1 MLTLRQVMNYT
12 LKTGRDIFDDFQTL
26 DQNLAL
32 QELGQKNEL
41 GLITSQIMEGLDLIG
56 LDPDGP
62 LLDLMTPTVIPEE
75 DEDGPDFIPDQLDE
89 LHARTRQRY
98 PKKVVMT
105 TIVNLTASEHI
116 NDQVLLDAP
125 YDMAID
131 VYNKVAQQQQQKR
144 R

>member
-12 LKTGRDIFDDFQTL
+12 LRTGRDIFDDFQTL

-62 LLDLMTPTVIPEE
+62 LLDLMTPTMTPEE

-89 LHARTRQRY
+89 LHARTRKRY

-105 TIVNLTASEHI
+105 TIINLTASEHI
-116 NDQVLLDAP
+116 NDEVLLDAP

-131 VYNKVAQQQQQKR
+131 VYNKVAQQQQKR

>member
-12 LKTGRDIFDDFQTL
+12 LRTGRDIFDDFQTL

-41 GLITSQIMEGLDLIG
+41 GLISSQIMEGLDLIG

-62 LLDLMTPTVIPEE
+62 LLDLMTPTMTPEE
-75 DEDGPDFIPDQLDE
+75 DDDGPDFIPDQLDE

-116 NDQVLLDAP
+116 NDQVLLDSP

-131 VYNKVAQQQQQKR
+131 VYNKVAKQQQKR

>member
-26 DQNLAL
+26 DQALAQ
-32 QELGQKNEL
+32 QELGQKNQL
-41 GLITSQIMEGLDLIG
+41 GLISSQIMEGLDSIG
-56 LDPDGP
+56 IDPDGP
-62 LLDLMTPTVIPEE
+62 LLDLMTPTVTPEE
-75 DEDGPDFIPDQLDE
+75 NEDGPDFIPDAVDE

-105 TIVNLTASEHI
+105 TIINLTASEHI
-116 NDQVLLDAP
+116 GDQVLLDAP
-125 YDMAID
+125 YDMAIE
-131 VYNKVAQQQQQKR
+131 VYNKVAQQQKR

>member
-12 LKTGRDIFDDFQTL
+12 LQTGRDIFDDFQEL
-26 DQNLAL
+26 DRALAQ
-32 QELGQKNEL
+32 QELGQKNQL
-41 GLITSQIMEGLDLIG
+41 GLISSQIMEGLYLVVI
-56 LDPDGP
+56 DPDAP
-62 LLDLMTPTVIPEE
+62 LLDVMTPTLTPEE
-75 DEDGPDFIPDQLDE
+75 DEDGPDFIPDKLDE
-89 LHARTRQRY
+89 LHARTHQRY

-105 TIVNLTASEHI
+105 TIINLTASEHI

-131 VYNKVAQQQQQKR
+131 IYNKVATQQQKR

>member
-12 LKTGRDIFDDFQTL
+12 LQTGRDIFDDFATL

-32 QELGQKNEL
+32 QELGQKNQL
-41 GLITSQIMEGLDLIG
+41 GLISSQIMEGLDLIG
-56 LDPDGP
+56 IDPDGP
-62 LLDLMTPTVIPEE
+62 LLDLMTPTVEPEE
-75 DEDGPDFIPDQLDE
+75 NDDGPDFIPDQLDE
-89 LHARTRQRY
+89 LHARTRHRY
-98 PKKVVMT
+98 PRRVVMQ
-105 TIVNLTASEHI
+105 TIINLTASEHI

-131 VYNKVAQQQQQKR
+131 VYNQVAKQQNKR

>member
-32 QELGQKNEL
+32 QELGRKNEL
-41 GLITSQIMEGLDLIG
+41 GLVTSQIMEGLDSIG
-56 LDPDGP
+56 IDPDGP
-62 LLDLMTPTVIPEE
+62 LLDLMTPTVTPEE

-89 LHARTRQRY
+89 LHARTRKRY

-105 TIVNLTASEHI
+105 TIINLTASNHI
-116 NDQVLLDAP
+116 NDEVLLNAP

-131 VYNKVAQQQQQKR
+131 VYNKVAQQQQKR

>member
-1 MLTLRQVMNYT
+1 MLTLRQVINYT
-12 LKTGRDIFDDFQTL
+12 LKTGRDIFDDFQEL
-26 DQNLAL
+26 DRALAQ
-32 QELGQKNEL
+32 QELGQKNQL
-41 GLITSQIMEGLDLIG
+41 GLISSQIMEGLDLIG
-56 LDPDGP
+56 IDPDGP
-62 LLDLMTPTVIPEE
+62 LLDLMTPTLEPEE
-75 DEDGPDFIPDQLDE
+75 DEDGPDFVPDPVDE

-116 NDQVLLDAP
+116 GDQVLLDAP

-131 VYNKVAQQQQQKR
+131 VYNQVAKQQNKR

>member
-32 QELGQKNEL
+32 QELGQKNGL

-75 DEDGPDFIPDQLDE
+75 DDDGPDFIPDQLDE

-116 NDQVLLDAP
+116 NDEVLLNAP

-131 VYNKVAQQQQQKR
+131 VYNKVAQQQQKR

>member
-56 LDPDGP
+56 IDPDGP
-62 LLDLMTPTVIPEE
+62 LLDLMTPTVTPEE

-98 PKKVVMT
+98 ARHVVIQ
-105 TIVNLTASEHI
+105 TITNLTASEHI

-131 VYNKVAQQQQQKR
+131 IYNRVAKQQNKR

>member
-12 LKTGRDIFDDFQTL
+12 LRTGRDIFDDFQTL

-32 QELGQKNEL
+32 QELGQKNQL
-41 GLITSQIMEGLDLIG
+41 GLISSQIMEGLDLIG
-56 LDPDGP
+56 IDPDGP
-62 LLDLMTPTVIPEE
+62 LLDLMAPTVEPEE
-75 DEDGPDFIPDQLDE
+75 DDDGPDFIPDQLDE
-89 LHARTRQRY
+89 LHARTRKRY

-105 TIVNLTASEHI
+105 TIINLTASEHI

-131 VYNKVAQQQQQKR
+131 VYNKVAKQQQKR

>member
-12 LKTGRDIFDDFQTL
+12 LRTGRDIFDDFQLL
-26 DQNLAL
+26 DQALAQ
-32 QELGQKNEL
+32 QEVGQKNQL
-41 GLITSQIMEGLDLIG
+41 GLVSSQIMEGLDLIG
-56 LDPDGP
+56 IDPDGP
-62 LLDLMTPTVIPEE
+62 LLDLMTPTVTPEE
-75 DEDGPDFIPDQLDE
+75 DEDGPDFIPDATDE

-131 VYNKVAQQQQQKR
+131 VYNKVAQQQQKR

>member
-32 QELGQKNEL
+32 QELGQKNDL

-62 LLDLMTPTVIPEE
+62 LLDLMTPTVTPEE

-89 LHARTRQRY
+89 LHARTRKRY

-105 TIVNLTASEHI
+105 TIINLTASEHI

-131 VYNKVAQQQQQKR
+131 VYNKVAQQQQKR

>member
-12 LKTGRDIFDDFQTL
+12 LKTGRDIFDDFQLL
-26 DQNLAL
+26 DQALAQ
-32 QELGQKNEL
+32 QELGQKNQL
-41 GLITSQIMEGLDLIG
+41 GLITSQIMEGLDSIG
-56 LDPDGP
+56 IDPDGP
-62 LLDLMTPTVIPEE
+62 LLDLMTPTVEKEE
-75 DEDGPDFIPDQLDE
+75 DEDGPDFIPDKIDE

-131 VYNKVAQQQQQKR
+131 VYNKIAKQQQKR

>member
-12 LKTGRDIFDDFQTL
+12 LKTGRDIFDDFQEL
-26 DQNLAL
+26 DRALAQ
-32 QELGQKNEL
+32 QELGQKNQL
-41 GLITSQIMEGLDLIG
+41 GLITSQIMEGLDLVGI
-56 LDPDGP
+56 DPDGP
-62 LLDLMTPTVIPEE
+62 LLDLMAPTVTPEE
-75 DEDGPDFIPDQLDE
+75 DEDGPDFVPDPVDE
-89 LHARTRQRY
+89 LHARTRKRY

-116 NDQVLLDAP
+116 DDQVLLNAP

-131 VYNKVAQQQQQKR
+131 VYNKVAQQQQKR

>member
-56 LDPDGP
+56 LDPDAP
-62 LLDLMTPTVIPEE
+62 LLDLMTPTVTPEE

-105 TIVNLTASEHI
+105 TIINLTASEHI

-125 YDMAID
+125 YDMAIEI
-131 VYNKVAQQQQQKR
+131 YNRVAKQQQKR

>member
-32 QELGQKNEL
+32 QELGRKNEL

-62 LLDLMTPTVIPEE
+62 LLDLMTPTVTPEE
-75 DEDGPDFIPDQLDE
+75 DDDGPDFIPDKIDE

-105 TIVNLTASEHI
+105 TIVNLTASNHI
-116 NDQVLLDAP
+116 NDEVLLNAP

-131 VYNKVAQQQQQKR
+131 VYNKVAQQQQKR

>member
-12 LKTGRDIFDDFQTL
+12 LRTGRDIFDDFQTL

-41 GLITSQIMEGLDLIG
+41 GLISSQIMEGLDLIG
-56 LDPDGP
+56 IDPDGP
-62 LLDLMTPTVIPEE
+62 LLDLMTPTVAPEE
-75 DEDGPDFIPDQLDE
+75 DEDGPDFIPDAVDE

-131 VYNKVAQQQQQKR
+131 VYNKVAQQQKR

>member
-12 LKTGRDIFDDFQTL
+12 LRTGRDIFDDFAIL

-32 QELGQKNEL
+32 QELGKPNQL
-41 GLITSQIMEGLDLIG
+41 GLVMSQIMEGLDLIG
-56 LDPDGP
+56 IDPDGP
-62 LLDLMTPTVIPEE
+62 LLDLMTPTGGPEE
-75 DEDGPDFIPDQLDE
+75 DDDGPDFIPDKLDE

-98 PKKVVMT
+98 QKKVVMT
-105 TIVNLTASEHI
+105 TIINLTASEHI
-116 NDQVLLDAP
+116 NDQVLLDSP

-131 VYNKVAQQQQQKR
+131 VYNKVAKQQQKR

>member
-12 LKTGRDIFDDFQTL
+12 LRTGRDIFDDFQTL

-62 LLDLMTPTVIPEE
+62 LLDLMTPTMAPEE

-89 LHARTRQRY
+89 LHARTRKRY

-131 VYNKVAQQQQQKR
+131 VYNRVAKQQQKR

>member
-12 LKTGRDIFDDFQTL
+12 LRTGRDIFDDFATL

-32 QELGQKNEL
+32 QELGKPNQL

-56 LDPDGP
+56 IDPDGP
-62 LLDLMTPTVIPEE
+62 LLDLMAPTVEKEE
-75 DEDGPDFIPDQLDE
+75 DDDGPDFIPDQLDE
-89 LHARTRQRY
+89 LHARTRHRY
-98 PKKVVMT
+98 ARRVVMQ
-105 TIVNLTASEHI
+105 TIINLTASEHI
-116 NDQVLLDAP
+116 NDEVLLDAP

-131 VYNKVAQQQQQKR
+131 VYNQVAKQQNKR

>member
-32 QELGQKNEL
+32 QELGRKNEL

-62 LLDLMTPTVIPEE
+62 LLDLMTPTVEPEE
-75 DEDGPDFIPDQLDE
+75 DEGGPDFIPDQMDE

-116 NDQVLLDAP
+116 NDQVLLDSP

-131 VYNKVAQQQQQKR
+131 VYNKIAKQQQKR

>member
-12 LKTGRDIFDDFQTL
+12 LHTGRDIFDDFQEL
-26 DQNLAL
+26 DRALAQ
-32 QELGQKNEL
+32 QELGQKNQL
-41 GLITSQIMEGLDLIG
+41 GLVTSQIMEGLDLIG
-56 LDPDGP
+56 IDPDGP
-62 LLDLMTPTVIPEE
+62 LLDLMTPTVTPEE

-89 LHARTRQRY
+89 LHARTRKRY

-116 NDQVLLDAP
+116 GDEVLLDAP

-131 VYNKVAQQQQQKR
+131 VYNKVAKQQQKR

>member
-12 LKTGRDIFDDFQTL
+12 LKTGRDIFDDFQIL
-26 DQNLAL
+26 DQALAQ

-62 LLDLMTPTVIPEE
+62 LLDLMTPTITPEE
-75 DEDGPDFIPDQLDE
+75 DDDGPDFIPDALDE

-98 PKKVVMT
+98 ARRVVMQ
-105 TIVNLTASEHI
+105 TIINLTASEHI

-131 VYNKVAQQQQQKR
+131 IYNKVAKQQQKR

>member
-12 LKTGRDIFDDFQTL
+12 LRTGRDIFDDFQTL

-62 LLDLMTPTVIPEE
+62 LLDLMTPTMTPEE

-89 LHARTRQRY
+89 LHARTRKRY

-131 VYNKVAQQQQQKR
+131 VYNRVAKQQQKMR
-144 R
+144 

>member
-12 LKTGRDIFDDFQTL
+12 LRTGRDIFDDFQTL

-41 GLITSQIMEGLDLIG
+41 GLITSQIMEGLDSIG
-56 LDPDGP
+56 IDPDGP

-75 DEDGPDFIPDQLDE
+75 DEDGPDFIPDATDE
-89 LHARTRQRY
+89 LRARTRQRY

-131 VYNKVAQQQQQKR
+131 VYNKTAKQQQKR

>member
-1 MLTLRQVMNYT
+1 MAQ
-12 LKTGRDIFDDFQTL
+12 
-26 DQNLAL
+26 
-32 QELGQKNEL
+32 QELGQRNEL

-62 LLDLMTPTVIPEE
+62 LLDLMTPTVTPE
-75 DEDGPDFIPDQLDE
+75 DDDGPDFIPDQLDE

-131 VYNKVAQQQQQKR
+131 VYNKVAKQQQKR

>member
-1 MLTLRQVMNYT
+1 MLTLRQVMDYT

-62 LLDLMTPTVIPEE
+62 LLDLMTPTVTPEE
-75 DEDGPDFIPDQLDE
+75 DDDGPDFIPDPVDE
-89 LHARTRQRY
+89 LHARTRKRY
-98 PKKVVMT
+98 ARHVVMQ
-105 TIVNLTASEHI
+105 TIINLTASEHI

-125 YDMAID
+125 YDMAIE
-131 VYNKVAQQQQQKR
+131 VYNRVAKQQQKR

>member
-12 LKTGRDIFDDFQTL
+12 LRTGRDIFDDFAVL

-32 QELGQKNEL
+32 QELGQKNQL

-56 LDPDGP
+56 VDPDSP
-62 LLDLMTPTVIPEE
+62 LLDLMTPTVELEE
-75 DEDGPDFIPDQLDE
+75 DDDGPDFIPDATDE
-89 LHARTRQRY
+89 LHARTRHRY
-98 PKKVVMT
+98 PRRVVMQ
-105 TIVNLTASEHI
+105 TIINLTASEHI
-116 NDQVLLDAP
+116 GDQVLLDAP

-131 VYNKVAQQQQQKR
+131 VYNQVAKQQNKR

>member
-12 LKTGRDIFDDFQTL
+12 LKTGRDIFDDFQEL
-26 DQNLAL
+26 DRALAQ

-62 LLDLMTPTVIPEE
+62 LLDLMTPTVTPEE
-75 DEDGPDFIPDQLDE
+75 DDDGPDFIPDPTDE

-98 PKKVVMT
+98 ARHVVMQ
-105 TIVNLTASEHI
+105 TIINLTASEHI

-125 YDMAID
+125 YDMAIE
-131 VYNKVAQQQQQKR
+131 VYNRVAKQQQKR

>member
-32 QELGQKNEL
+32 QELGRKNEL
-41 GLITSQIMEGLDLIG
+41 GLITSQIMEGLDLTGI
-56 LDPDGP
+56 DPDGP
-62 LLDLMTPTVIPEE
+62 LLDLMTPTVTPEE

-89 LHARTRQRY
+89 LHTRTRQRY

-125 YDMAID
+125 YDMAIEI
-131 VYNKVAQQQQQKR
+131 YNRVAKQQQKR